1 MELITPGS
9 YWRRMKTVAPIFT
22 VLLVFQLTGCAYMF
36 HGNTDQIT
44 IQSVDPQAE
53 LYIENALIG
62 KGTASASV
70 ERNRKYSVTA
80 KKAGCSDQTVQT
92 GDKFDAISLLG
103 LFLDLGIVSILIV
116 DNASG
121 AMWKTYPLVYHV
133 NPVCPGPPK

>member
-1 MELITPGS
+1 MSNGRSAS
-9 YWRRMKTVAPIFT
+9 YQLKQMLCPLLL
-22 VLLVFQLTGCAYMF
+22 LLVTVQVTGCAYMF

-53 LYIENALIG
+53 LYLENAIIG
-62 KGTASASV
+62 KGTASATV
-70 ERNRKYSVTA
+70 ERNRKYSITA
-80 KKAGCSDQTVQT
+80 KKAGCSDQSVQT